1 MRNYKL
7 IKILLM
13 IIINSVIILGGTR
26 AEHVQVVENKS
37 HEEPEKDVF
46 PDHLSFAGFLYQ

>member
-13 IIINSVIILGGTR
+13 IVINSIIISGGTH
-26 AEHVQVVENKS
+26 AEHLPEVKTRPAQET
-37 HEEPEKDVF
+37 EKDVF
-46 PDHLSFAGFLYQ
+46 PDLMFFASYLYQ